1 MVKQNVQQKSKSFH
15 SNNRTLPFNRHKCR
29 CAYQQQQ
36 HQKYHQQQQQQQH
49 LQQANQQLNDADDN
63 HGEINNDCK
72 QKLPP
77 QSVKSKMRNIFTCF
91 NQKSSST
98 KCNND
103 RFHNAED
110 DADNAEIYYFDH
122 GSPLFYRT
130 TDCPPHLISELIAQ
144 RTTYH
149 ATRFWAELFGSINI
163 GVTFIVTFFLQFYR

>member
-15 SNNRTLPFNRHKCR
+15 NNNRTLPFNRHKCR
-29 CAYQQQQ
+29 CAYDS
-36 HQKYHQQQQQQQH
+36 KQQQQQQPQQ
-49 LQQANQQLNDADDN
+49 QQASHQLNDADDN
-63 HGEINNDCK
+63 HGEINMDCK

-77 QSVKSKMRNIFTCF
+77 HSVKSKMRNMFTWF
-91 NQKSSST
+91 NRKQSST
-98 KCNND
+98 KLNND
-103 RFHNAED
+103 PED
-110 DADNAEIYYFDH
+110 DGENAEIYYFDH

-144 RTTYH
+144 QTTYH

>member
-1 MVKQNVQQKSKSFH
+1 MKTKSFH
-15 SNNRTLPFNRHKCR
+15 SNNRTLPFNRHKCH
-29 CAYQQQQ
+29 CAYEQQQQ
-36 HQKYHQQQQQQQH
+36 HQIYHQQQQQQ
-49 LQQANQQLNDADDN
+49 ATQQLNDADDN

-77 QSVKSKMRNIFTCF
+77 QSVKSKMRNIFTWF

-98 KCNND
+98 KCYND

-110 DADNAEIYYFDH
+110 DAENAEIYYFDH